1 MIDEHGFFQWLITGW
16 FGLSAVTFLVLLF
29 IPAPYGRHLRPGWGP
44 QISARAGWV
53 MMESTV
59 VVVFGAFWLLG
70 RDPFS
75 TVPLLFLLIW
85 QSHYIYRALV
95 FPFRMRGGGSM
106 PLFIVLS
113 GMLFNVVNGY
123 LNGRWLFTLAADQ
136 YRHWCSDPRF
146 IAGLLLFFLGMVIN
160 HWADGRL
167 RRLRQQCSGRY
178 GIPRGGLYEL
188 ISCPNY
194 FGEIIEW
201 AGWALLTW
209 SLPGVAFLV
218 WTAANLVPRAL
229 HHHRWYR
236 ETFPDYPPQRKAL
249 IPWLL

>member
-1 MIDEHGFFQWLITGW
+1 MIDEGVFFHWLLTGW
-16 FGLSAVTFLVLLF
+16 FLLSALTFLVLLF
-29 IPAPYGRHLRPGWGP
+29 IPAPYGRYLRPGWGP
-44 QISARAGWV
+44 RISARAGWV

-70 RDPFS
+70 RNPFS
-75 TVPLLFLLIW
+75 SGPLLLLLIW
-85 QSHYIYRALV
+85 QSHYLYRAFV

-106 PLFIVLS
+106 PLLIVFS

-123 LNGRWLFTLAADQ
+123 LNGRWLFTLSGHDYSQ
-136 YRHWCSDPRF
+136 GWGEPRCA
-146 IAGLLLFFLGMVIN
+146 IGLLLFFSGMVIN
-160 HWADGRL
+160 HRADGRL
-167 RRLRQQCSGRY
+167 RRLRRRNGERY
-178 GIPRGGLYEL
+178 GIPRGGLYRL

-201 AGWALLTW
+201 AGWAMLSW
-209 SLPGVAFLV
+209 SLPGLAFLV

-236 ETFPDYPPQRKAL
+236 ETFPDYPPERKAL
-249 IPWLL
+249 IPWMM